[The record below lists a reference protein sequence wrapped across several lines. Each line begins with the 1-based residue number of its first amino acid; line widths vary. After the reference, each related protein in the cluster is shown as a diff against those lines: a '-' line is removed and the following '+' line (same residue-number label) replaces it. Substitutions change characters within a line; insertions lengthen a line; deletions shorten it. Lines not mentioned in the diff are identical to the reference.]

1 MKTRYWLA
9 LIALTSLTI
18 FFGCVIYNAPRETQS
33 SWANALQIT
42 SLLTAGIALVIALHS
57 TNTKQRYATI
67 DIKICKTEKAH
78 SVEKAALSAGL
89 KEVYLEFSDPI
100 EAHRVH
106 FKLTNTSCFD
116 LTKPSFMFRVPL
128 EKKHPT
134 KDGHKR
140 RCHSNLYNT
149 PKVVTLEMSDSLILF
164 NTGLPYFNKDDSIE
178 FWIKMAL
185 NTMALEPFE
194 IKVSVNCENADGTTK
209 EITVNPKEV
218 IESVEV

>member
-1 MKTRYWLA
+1 MRQEKHSHL
-9 LIALTSLTI
+9 
-18 FFGCVIYNAPRETQS
+18 QS

-89 KEVYLEFSDPI
+89 KDVYLEFSDPI

-106 FKLTNTSCFD
+106 FNLTNTSGFD

-134 KDGHKR
+134 KDGRKR
-140 RCHSNLYNT
+140 TCHSNLYNT
-149 PKVVTLEMSDSLILF
+149 PQVVKLEMSDSLILF

-185 NTMALEPFE
+185 NTTSLEPFE
-194 IKVSVNCENADGTTK
+194 IKVSVNCENADGTTQ

-218 IESVEV
+218 IESAEA